1 MRKATLTLA
10 VAAIASGYALG
21 THASDDAQ
29 PHGSQN
35 PQGLYSAED
44 ILDADVFFA
53 HNVDEEI
60 GEVEDILFDDAMSIS
75 ALVIESGDILGLGGR
90 EIVIEPEYFKL
101 ETSTEGD
108 GDTEHRI
115 LIDASSEEVENFP
128 TYDRDWWEQ
137 AKQNTREAWQN
148 TRQDVE
154 SAWQRTREA
163 IENN

>member
-1 MRKATLTLA
+1 MRKTTLTLA
-10 VAAIASGYALG
+10 VAAIAGGYALG

-29 PHGSQN
+29 PQGSQN

-53 HNVDEEI
+53 NNMDEEI
-60 GEVEDILFDDAMSIS
+60 GEVDDILFDDDMSIS
-75 ALVIESGDILGLGGR
+75 ALVVESDAILGLGGR

-101 ETSTEGD
+101 ETTTEGD

-115 LIDASSEEVENFP
+115 LIDATPEEMENFP

-137 AKQNTREAWQN
+137 AKRNTREAWQS

-154 SAWQRTREA
+154 SAWQRTRDA
-163 IENN
+163 IGSN